1 VIPKL
6 KVYSLEQRA
15 LSVTAQVSQSCSSNR
30 GGANSQVSRADAF
43 GSEQTNGVYFVMAD
57 LFMCWEKWRVE
68 RLKDAA
74 SLQLLKL
81 SNDPCRELK

>member
-1 VIPKL
+1 
-6 KVYSLEQRA
+6 
-15 LSVTAQVSQSCSSNR
+15 
-30 GGANSQVSRADAF
+30 
-43 GSEQTNGVYFVMAD
+43 MAD